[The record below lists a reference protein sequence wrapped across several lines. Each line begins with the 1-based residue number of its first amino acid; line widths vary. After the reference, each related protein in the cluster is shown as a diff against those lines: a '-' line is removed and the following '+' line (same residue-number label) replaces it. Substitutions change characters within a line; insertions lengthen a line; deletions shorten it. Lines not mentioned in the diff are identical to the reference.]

1 MDTRDTN
8 ITMENL
14 TPELR
19 EKLSKFLEVERW
31 HRALHNSYAT
41 KCDHISRLCWEAAL
55 SAVPL
60 NTEERK
66 IYKQLN
72 ATARSRAQAVNQ

>member
-1 MDTRDTN
+1 METRNTN
-8 ITMENL
+8 MTMENL

-31 HRALHNSYAT
+31 HRALHDSYAT
-41 KCDHISRLCWEAAL
+41 KCDQMSRRCWEAAL
-55 SAVPL
+55 NEVPL

-66 IYKQLN
+66 IYGQLN
-72 ATARSRAQAVNQ
+72 SSARPKIRIVNQ